1 MFLCCVSA
9 HCPLI
14 WMFHSRA
21 MEHRI
26 KRTHKRALRRIY
38 QHQNQLAF
46 KELLEKS
53 KPVAITRV
61 MQTLATET

>member
-1 MFLCCVSA
+1 
-9 HCPLI
+9 
-14 WMFHSRA
+14 MFHSRA

-38 QHQNQLAF
+38 QDQNQLAF